1 MSIKPVTRITTAYNV
16 ALVTVDNLPNNM
28 DLISDIFNQVA
39 KKNINIDMIS
49 QAPPYKGSVNLSFS
63 IPSDDLVTAI
73 STLNEFKSK
82 VPNLLIEVDA
92 SNTKISVYGE
102 GMKNLPGVA
111 AKLFTILAGQN
122 IEVKLVTTSEVDIS
136 YLIHDKDTDRAVDA
150 IKKEFGLD

>member
-1 MSIKPVTRITTAYNV
+1 MTTKPITRITAAYNV

-28 DLISDIFNQVA
+28 DLISDIFNKIA

-73 STLNEFKSK
+73 STLNAFKGK

-92 SNTKISVYGE
+92 NNTKISVYGE

-111 AKLFTILAGQN
+111 AKLFTILAGEN

-136 YLIHDKDTDRAVDA
+136 YLIYDKDADRALDA
-150 IKKEFGLD
+150 IKKEFGLA